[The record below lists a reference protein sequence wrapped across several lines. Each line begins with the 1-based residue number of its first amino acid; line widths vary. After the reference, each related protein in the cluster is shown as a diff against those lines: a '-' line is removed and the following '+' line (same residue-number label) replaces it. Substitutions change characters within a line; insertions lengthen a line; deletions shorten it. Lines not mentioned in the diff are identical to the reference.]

1 MERYTEAQE
10 RTYKKGD
17 IIYRQGDMD
26 LSIYDIL
33 WGRVAVYVDYG
44 TENETLLTEVGSE
57 GFLGMVGFLES
68 RPQNT
73 TAVALEKTVVAI
85 ITFDSFGTYFQQRPA
100 KVLSIM
106 QYMSSRMRELT
117 KGYLAACHALEE
129 REAQEE
135 RHEDAS
141 ERTPWH
147 NEQLRLYDKIFGFFG
162 LKE

>member
-1 MERYTEAQE
+1 MDRSIDAQE
-10 RTYKKGD
+10 RTYKKGE
-17 IIYRQGDMD
+17 IIYREGDMD

-44 TENETLLTEVGSE
+44 TENERLLTEVGSD

-73 TAVALEKTVVAI
+73 TAVALEKTVAAV
-85 ITFDSFGTYFQQRPA
+85 ITMDSFGAYFQQRPA

-117 KGYLAACHALEE
+117 RGYLDTCHALEE
-129 REAQEE
+129 QSDEE
-135 RHEDAS
+135 TVKEKKA
-141 ERTPWH
+141 TWY
-147 NEQLRLYDKIFGFFG
+147 NEQLRLYDKIFGFFRAD
-162 LKE
+162 

>member
-85 ITFDSFGTYFQQRPA
+85 ITFDSFGAYTGRADGMGDSIQRED
-100 KVLSIM
+100 
-106 QYMSSRMRELT
+106 SRN
-117 KGYLAACHALEE
+117 GIA
-129 REAQEE
+129 
-135 RHEDAS
+135 D
-141 ERTPWH
+141 
-147 NEQLRLYDKIFGFFG
+147 
-162 LKE
+162 

>member
-73 TAVALEKTVVAI
+73 TAVALEKTTVAI
-85 ITFDSFGTYFQQRPA
+85 ITETSLLCFPALANLSTGRMSQR
-100 KVLSIM
+100 KCGMTGRLGKGRVK
-106 QYMSSRMRELT
+106 MREEWVV
-117 KGYLAACHALEE
+117 AVMMPMSQE
-129 REAQEE
+129 RPTMAMQA
-135 RHEDAS
+135 R
-141 ERTPWH
+141 
-147 NEQLRLYDKIFGFFG
+147 QLMRV
-162 LKE
+162 E

>member
-1 MERYTEAQE
+1 MDKKIQAEE

-17 IIYRQGDMD
+17 IIYREGDMD
-26 LSIYDIL
+26 FSIYDIL

-44 TENETLLTEVGSE
+44 TEKETLLTEVGGE

-73 TAVALEKTVVAI
+73 TAVALEKTVVAV
-85 ITFDSFGTYFQQRPA
+85 ITFDSFGAYFQQRPA

-129 REAQEE
+129 HADEE
-135 RHEDAS
+135 VVKEKRPS
-141 ERTPWH
+141 LY

-162 LKE
+162 VKE

>member
-1 MERYTEAQE
+1 MEKTIQAEE
-10 RTYKKGD
+10 RTYKKGE

-44 TENETLLTEVGSE
+44 TDSETLLTEVGAD

-73 TAVALEKTVVAI
+73 TAVALEKTVVAV
-85 ITFDSFGTYFQQRPA
+85 ITMDSFGAYFQQRPA

-106 QYMSSRMRELT
+106 QYMSFRMRELT
-117 KGYLAACHALEE
+117 RGYLDACHALEVQAE
-129 REAQEE
+129 GGA
-135 RHEDAS
+135 AS
-141 ERTPWH
+141 EKSASAA
-147 NEQLRLYDKIFGFFG
+147 NEHLRLYDKIFGFFG
-162 LKE
+162 VK

>member
-1 MERYTEAQE
+1 MAHAIDAQE
-10 RTYKKGD
+10 RTYKKGE
-17 IIYRQGDMD
+17 IIYREGDMD

-33 WGRVAVYVDYG
+33 WGRVAVYINYG
-44 TENETLLTEVGSE
+44 KENERLLTVVDSD

-85 ITFDSFGTYFQQRPA
+85 ITTESFGQYFQTRPA

-117 KGYLAACHALEE
+117 RGYLDACYALEHH
-129 REAQEE
+129 ADEE
-135 RHEDAS
+135 TVKENKNSWYSD
-141 ERTPWH
+141 
-147 NEQLRLYDKIFGFFG
+147 QLRLYDKLFGFFRAD
-162 LKE
+162 

>member
-44 TENETLLTEVGSE
+44 TEDETLLTEVGSE

-73 TAVALEKTVVAI
+73 TAVALEKTTVAI
-85 ITFDSFGTYFQQRPA
+85 ITMESFGKYFQDRPA

-129 REAQEE
+129 REEAHEE
-135 RHEDAS
+135 TEPRA
-141 ERTPWH
+141 TWH

-162 LKE
+162 LKD

>member
-10 RTYKKGD
+10 RTYKKGE
-17 IIYRQGDMD
+17 IIYHQGDMD

-44 TENETLLTEVGSE
+44 KESQRLLTEVDSD

-85 ITFDSFGTYFQQRPA
+85 ITMDSFGNYFQTRPA

-117 KGYLAACHALEE
+117 RGYLDACRALEA
-129 REAQEE
+129 RADEE
-135 RHEDAS
+135 EVKEQKDS
-141 ERTPWH
+141 WY

-162 LKE
+162 IKD

>member
-1 MERYTEAQE
+1 MDKKIQAEE
-10 RTYKKGD
+10 RTYKKGE
-17 IIYRQGDMD
+17 IIYRAGDMD

-44 TENETLLTEVGSE
+44 TENEKLLTEVGGE
-57 GFLGMVGFLES
+57 GFLGVVGFLES

-73 TAVALEKTVVAI
+73 TAVALEKTVVAV
-85 ITFDSFGTYFQQRPA
+85 ITFDSFGAYFQQRPA

-117 KGYLAACHALEE
+117 RGYLEACKALEHH
-129 REAQEE
+129 ADEE
-135 RHEDAS
+135 VIKEKHPS
-141 ERTPWH
+141 IY

-162 LKE
+162 VKD

>member
-1 MERYTEAQE
+1 MDKKIQAEE

-17 IIYRQGDMD
+17 IIYREGDMD

-44 TENETLLTEVGSE
+44 TENEKLLTEVGSE

-85 ITFDSFGTYFQQRPA
+85 ITFDSFGAYFQQRPA

-117 KGYLAACHALEE
+117 KGYLEACEALEHHADE
-129 REAQEE
+129 EIVREKK
-135 RHEDAS
+135 
-141 ERTPWH
+141 PMLY
-147 NEQLRLYDKIFGFFG
+147 NEQLRLYDRIFGFFG
-162 LKE
+162 IKD